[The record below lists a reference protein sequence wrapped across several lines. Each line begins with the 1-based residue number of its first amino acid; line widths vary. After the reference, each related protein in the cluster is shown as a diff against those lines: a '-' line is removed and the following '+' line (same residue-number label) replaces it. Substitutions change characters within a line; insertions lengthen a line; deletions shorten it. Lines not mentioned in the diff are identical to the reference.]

1 MTRSHYLAI
10 LPNIIPSLKTL
21 KRNALLRSSVVKAMA
36 HPTRLLVMERLT
48 HGGQCVNELT
58 ALAGCDVT
66 TLSKHLAVMKK
77 AGLLQCE
84 RRGVSIYYQIACPC
98 FLEFFRC
105 IDLITANH
113 EAQIVN
119 CTVLAC

>member
-1 MTRSHYLAI
+1 MAI